1 MNSFS
6 FQNVLDGQGIG
17 ISITGMAIVYIGL
30 VLISVSIALLPTII
44 KILSGWRFM
53 KHASRHESQPQV
65 PVKMPDKPVIETKSS
80 PEEFNDIA
88 SVIGL
93 VLQLEH
99 ERFTKTENE
108 QITIL
113 RKTNRPSL
121 WGSAGKMR
129 KMPQRRTH
137 A

>member
-1 MNSFS
+1 METFS
-6 FQNVLDGQGIG
+6 IQNVINGQAIG
-17 ISITGMAIVYIGL
+17 ISITGMAIVFVGL
-30 VLISVSIALLPTII
+30 VLISGYIALLPVVLTL
-44 KILSGWRFM
+44 LSGKGSLVRTGAA
-53 KHASRHESQPQV
+53 KTRTEV
-65 PVKMPDKPVIETKSS
+65 PTEKQGMPISETKAVA
-80 PEEFNDIA
+80 EDFNDIA

-99 ERFTKTENE
+99 ERFTKAENE